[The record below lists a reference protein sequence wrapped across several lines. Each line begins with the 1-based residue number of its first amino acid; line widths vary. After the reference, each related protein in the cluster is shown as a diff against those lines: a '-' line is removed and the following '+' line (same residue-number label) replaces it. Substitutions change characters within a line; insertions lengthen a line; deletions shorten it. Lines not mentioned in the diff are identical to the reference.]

1 MSFLVILIC
10 LTTNYLW
17 LKDFDR
23 FDDGW
28 FFRFRC
34 RIESA
39 MSARVEEPGTV
50 EEHAT
55 VEEPAT
61 TEEPIMAEKAGFG
74 WAGSALLIY
83 AIPMFV
89 LFSALFLASGR
100 GFGVPTMLL
109 HILVLL
115 IAFDRTQPG
124 KLAADFLA
132 KWNADDVE
140 GAQLYLQQELSRPEL
155 NAVENQA
162 GLLDYFCRQLIYRC
176 FEKMFVMFFWYMI
189 AGPLGVLFS
198 YISYQLR
205 DSHDENQPA
214 ELVKTVAI
222 FVWALEWA
230 PMRLLAI
237 TFSLAGD
244 FVQCF
249 ESVKESFWS
258 FSLDSDNAALLYA
271 SSGCAVSGFTSNDDD
286 ADLTGEDNTA
296 PEIVRGAT
304 RVAALLALLERSQAI
319 WLAVLALIT
328 VFGL

>member
-34 RIESA
+34 RVEST
-39 MSARVEEPGTV
+39 MSATGEKQTPGQESV
-50 EEHAT
+50 
-55 VEEPAT
+55 V
-61 TEEPIMAEKAGFG
+61 TEDAANKPGFS
-74 WAGSALLIY
+74 WVGSALLIY
-83 AIPMFV
+83 AIPMLV
-89 LFSALFLASGR
+89 LAVALYFASGT
-100 GFGVPTMLL
+100 GFGIPTMLL

-140 GAQLYLQQELSRPEL
+140 GAQLYLQEELAKPEL
-155 NAVENQA
+155 NEVDGQA
-162 GLLDYFCRQLIYRC
+162 ALLDYFCRQLIYRC

-189 AGPLGVLFS
+189 TGPLGVLFS
-198 YISYQLR
+198 YVSYQLR
-205 DSHDENQPA
+205 DSHDENQPLG
-214 ELVKTVAI
+214 LVKTVAT
-222 FVWALEWA
+222 FVWVLEWA

-249 ESVKESFWS
+249 EAVKESFWS

-271 SSGCAVSGFTSNDDD
+271 SSGCAMSGFTGNEDD
-286 ADLTGEDNTA
+286 AGLTGESENA
-296 PEIVRGAT
+296 SEIARGAS
-304 RVAALLALLERSQAI
+304 RVEALLALLERSQAI

>member
-10 LTTNYLW
+10 LTINYLW

-34 RIESA
+34 RVESA
-39 MSARVEEPGTV
+39 M
-50 EEHAT
+50 
-55 VEEPAT
+55 PAT
-61 TEEPIMAEKAGFG
+61 TESAAFS
-74 WAGSALLIY
+74 WVGSALLIY
-83 AIPMFV
+83 AIPMLIV
-89 LFSALFLASGR
+89 AAGLFLASGM
-100 GFGVPTMLL
+100 GFGIPTMLL
-109 HILVLL
+109 HSLVLL

-132 KWNADDVE
+132 RWNDADVK
-140 GAQLYLQQELSRPEL
+140 GAELYLQQALPGSEL
-155 NAVENQA
+155 NAVEDQA

-189 AGPLGVLFS
+189 AGPLAVLFS
-198 YISYQLR
+198 YVSYQLR
-205 DSHDENQPA
+205 DSHSENQTA
-214 ELVKTVAI
+214 QVVKTVSV

-237 TFSLAGD
+237 TFSLAGN

-271 SSGCAVSGFTSNDDD
+271 SSGCAMQGFASDEDDTVLAGKGSKS
-286 ADLTGEDNTA
+286 ADIA
-296 PEIVRGAT
+296 RGAT
-304 RVAALLALLERSQAI
+304 RVKALLALLERSQAI

>member
-17 LKDFDR
+17 LKDSDR

-34 RIESA
+34 RIESFT
-39 MSARVEEPGTV
+39 G
-50 EEHAT
+50 AT
-55 VEEPAT
+55 
-61 TEEPIMAEKAGFG
+61 AEKPAFS
-74 WAGSALLIY
+74 WIATALLIY
-83 AIPMFV
+83 AIPM
-89 LFSALFLASGR
+89 LILTAALLLASGR
-100 GFGVPTMLL
+100 GFGIPTMLL

-132 KWNADDVE
+132 MWNADDIA
-140 GAQLYLQQELSRPEL
+140 GAELYLEEELPRPEL
-155 NAVENQA
+155 SAVEDRA
-162 GLLDYFCRQLIYRC
+162 SLLDYFCKQLIYRC

-189 AGPLGVLFS
+189 TGPMGVLFS
-198 YISYQLR
+198 YVSYQLR
-205 DSHDENQPA
+205 DSHGENQPA
-214 ELVKTVAI
+214 GLVKSVSV
-222 FVWALEWA
+222 FVWILEWA
-230 PMRLLAI
+230 PVRLLAT

-244 FVQCF
+244 FVQCI

-258 FSLDSDNAALLYA
+258 FSLDLDNAAVLYA
-271 SSGCAVSGFTSNDDD
+271 SSGCAMSGFASNEGDDD
-286 ADLTGEDNTA
+286 LIGEGKDTSDIA
-296 PEIVRGAT
+296 RGAT
-304 RVAALLALLERSQAI
+304 RVEALLAMLERSQAI